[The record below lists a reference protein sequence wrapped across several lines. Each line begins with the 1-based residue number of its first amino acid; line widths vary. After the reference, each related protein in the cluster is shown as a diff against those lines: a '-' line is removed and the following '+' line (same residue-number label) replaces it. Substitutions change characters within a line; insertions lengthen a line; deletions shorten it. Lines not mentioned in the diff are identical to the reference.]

1 MRSRCAPEKV
11 IAEPVTLLAPSAVQS
26 LYPLLLGYSQGP
38 AQCVSVSA
46 TTASGRRGPPRIHRL
61 CNPVNPAP
69 CAVRAGRDSHHV
81 RPPSE
86 GSVEWFERRQRNRQ
100 ETLHPDRRASEARP
114 GHRSLAVLRGPPP
127 RYAHSSRPRYTA
139 PPKDVVKLFG
149 VQLFSAA
156 RHHTE
161 RCSGSEGL
169 FGDLIPHLKSSG
181 DFGAVI
187 GGSHTA
193 PRWAEVRGN
202 PTERGQKPL
211 R

>member
-11 IAEPVTLLAPSAVQS
+11 IAEPVTLLALSAVQS
-26 LYPLLLGYSQGP
+26 PYPLLLGHSQGP
-38 AQCVSVSA
+38 SQCVSVSA
-46 TTASGRRGPPRIHRL
+46 TTASGRRGPPRIHRP
-61 CNPVNPAP
+61 CSPVTPAP

-81 RPPSE
+81 RPPTE
-86 GSVEWFERRQRNRQ
+86 GSVECLERRQRNRQ
-100 ETLHPDRRASEARP
+100 ETLHPEPPGPGSQTRP
-114 GHRSLAVLRGPPP
+114 PLTRSLAVRHHDLLTLRGLDTP
-127 RYAHSSRPRYTA
+127 H
-139 PPKDVVKLFG
+139 PKDVVKLFG
-149 VQLFSAA
+149 VQLFSAG
-156 RHHTE
+156 RHHAE

-169 FGDLIPHLKSSG
+169 FGELIPHLKSSG

-193 PRWAEVRGN
+193 PRRAEVRGS